1 MVQKI
6 LPLSVYHDKIL
17 QFLNINN
24 SVETGLVAKGLC
36 EGIRKVLR
44 EYILFLNQL
53 DCDLCSDK
61 LDIQKLWYLSQSS
74 MKTLEN
80 LAKY

>member
-6 LPLSVYHDKIL
+6 LPLSIYHDKIL
-17 QFLNINN
+17 QFLNMNN
-24 SVETGLVAKGLC
+24 HTETGLVAKGLC

-44 EYILFLNQL
+44 EYVLFLNQL
-53 DCDLCSDK
+53 ENDFSSDK

-74 MKTLEN
+74 LKTLEN
-80 LAKY
+80 LAK

>member
-6 LPLSVYHDKIL
+6 LPLTIYHDKIL
-17 QFLNINN
+17 QFLNLNN
-24 SVETGLVAKGLC
+24 HVETGLVAKGLC

-53 DCDLCSDK
+53 ENDFYCDR
-61 LDIQKLWYLSQSS
+61 LDIQKFWYLSQSS
-74 MKTLEN
+74 LKTLEN
-80 LAKY
+80 LAK